1 MEILL
6 LVVGCVSTV
15 LLVTALGR
23 RLPVPAP
30 LLLLVVGAVASY
42 EPWFPLPELTAEM
55 ALFGF
60 LPPLLYAAAVNTSL
74 VDFKDNLPAIGWL
87 WPPLR
92 GPPQR
97 G

>member
-30 LLLLVVGAVASY
+30 LLLLVVGAVA
-42 EPWFPLPELTAEM
+42 A
-55 ALFGF
+55 
-60 LPPLLYAAAVNTSL
+60 
-74 VDFKDNLPAIGWL
+74 
-87 WPPLR
+87 
-92 GPPQR
+92 
-97 G
+97 

>member
-15 LLVTALGR
+15 LAASWVCR
-23 RLPVPAP
+23 RVRVPAP
-30 LLLLVVGAVASY
+30 LLLLVIGAVGSY

-74 VDFKDNLPAIGWL
+74 LDFRTNLAAIGYL
-87 WPPLR
+87 SI
-92 GPPQR
+92 G
-97 G
+97 